1 MTETRTRF
9 LREIADR
16 LPLDGVDEVHVFTP
30 MRQGGVESGVAV
42 VAART
47 RKPDDAPQPEPRGDA
62 PDPPDDSW
70 LTTDPPLE
78 RGTEL
83 PDDDAAPI
91 EESDGSDERSRGAGR
106 LTIYAA
112 RYRLQLKG
120 ADRGKWEFDIAAE
133 ADAPL
138 GTVDDVVRGV
148 VRRAGEAMEPER
160 LTGDAFRAALTE
172 EPWTA
177 PR

>member
-1 MTETRTRF
+1 MSETRVRF

-16 LPLDGVDEVHVFTP
+16 LGADRVDEVHLFTP
-30 MRQGGVESGVAV
+30 IRQGGVESGVAV
-42 VAART
+42 VAARLD
-47 RKPDDAPQPEPRGDA
+47 RPAADAPE
-62 PDPPDDSW
+62 PPDDSW

-78 RGTEL
+78 RGTNL
-83 PDDDAAPI
+83 PDDAASAASPGV
-91 EESDGSDERSRGAGR
+91 STR
-106 LTIYAA
+106 LTIYSAH
-112 RYRLQLKG
+112 YRLQLKG
-120 ADRGKWEFDIAAE
+120 ADRGKWDFDLAAE

-160 LTGDAFRAALTE
+160 LSGDAFRAALTE

-177 PR
+177 SK